1 MNTNPGQVYAEL
13 WRDYVAARQAFAAQ
27 SNALAQR
34 EASELAI
41 TELSQ
46 QTFSKDVYE
55 SWTDLTQ
62 RAAAIVTRLVRLANE
77 TFTPA
82 GCPALSIPCQDF
94 QTRFVTEAYQGP
106 AGRDAVFSPERF
118 DPTAVW
124 RELEQQYGGS
134 KGVELAYRKAA
145 CAIDGAFD
153 LQPGTRVER
162 RRDGIVLST
171 RVYIDSSFATRTC
184 KPLSWG
190 QQDTLVHVL
199 GALQTFAVWAEDT
212 SNLAA
217 GLDAAKGRLSDRAS
231 GVISRQRIRV
241 APALHIVT
249 YYTRF
254 EFIFGAA
261 LGSQLQLFL
270 ALYGRHSQTAD
281 AQEAA

>member
-1 MNTNPGQVYAEL
+1 MNRNPGAVYAEL
-13 WRDYVAARQAFAAQ
+13 WRDYVAARQTFDAQ
-27 SNALAQR
+27 SIALAQR
-34 EASELAI
+34 EAHALAI
-41 TELSQ
+41 TECSQ
-46 QTFSKDVYE
+46 QTFSKDIYA

-62 RAAAIVTRLVRLANE
+62 HAAAIVARLVRLASE

-82 GCPALSIPCQDF
+82 GCPALRIPDQDF
-94 QTRFVTEAYQGP
+94 QTRFVTVACDGR
-106 AGRDAVFSPERF
+106 AGRESVFRPEWF
-118 DPTAVW
+118 DPAALW
-124 RELEQQYGGS
+124 RELEHDYGGN

-153 LQPGTRVER
+153 LRPGTRVER

-190 QQDTLVHVL
+190 QQDTLVHLL
-199 GALQTFAVWAEDT
+199 GDLQTFAVWAEDT
-212 SNLAA
+212 SNLAG
-217 GLDAAKGRLSDRAS
+217 GLDEAKRRLSDRAA

-270 ALYGRHSQTAD
+270 ALYGRQSETAD